1 MCNRCM
7 RSVEED
13 KYKEDDLSILG
24 TEDGDDNSM
33 LDMNSVDPDN
43 SYRSAVTIK
52 VRCFFSLFYVGISFV
67 TAGYKCLFC
76 VYVIVF

>member
-1 MCNRCM
+1 M

-52 VRCFFSLFYVGISFV
+52 VRRFFIILCWYFFV
-67 TAGYKCLFC
+67 IAGYKCLFC